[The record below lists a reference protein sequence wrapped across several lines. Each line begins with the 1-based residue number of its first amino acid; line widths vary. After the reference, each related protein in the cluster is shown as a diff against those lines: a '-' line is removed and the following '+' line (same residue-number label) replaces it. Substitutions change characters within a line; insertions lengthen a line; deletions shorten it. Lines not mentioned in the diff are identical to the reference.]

1 MHAGRNS
8 QGSDAMTA
16 VSRERTTPVRV
27 SIVEDDR
34 ITRESVAGLIHRAA
48 GLELVAAYPDAETAL
63 HEIPADPPD
72 VVVMDLNL
80 APPGSGRLDG
90 AACVAALAAAAPG
103 VQVLMLTVYDDERVF
118 EALRA
123 GASGYILKRTPP
135 DEILAAI
142 AEVHR
147 GGAPMSLKIARR
159 VVESFRAV
167 RPGADEMT
175 ALTPRERE
183 ILSLLSR
190 GSLYKEIAAALGVS
204 QSTVRAHLHSIYG
217 KIHGRTRTEAVLTY
231 LAPRP

>member
-1 MHAGRNS
+1 
-8 QGSDAMTA
+8 MTA
-16 VSRERTTPVRV
+16 EKRQQPKPVRV

-34 ITRESVAGLIHRAA
+34 ITRESVDDLVRRAA

-63 HEIPADPPD
+63 HAIPADPPD

-217 KIHGRTRTEAVLTY
+217 KLHVRTRTEAVLTY

>member
-1 MHAGRNS
+1 MA
-8 QGSDAMTA
+8 
-16 VSRERTTPVRV
+16 VRV

-34 ITRESVAGLIHRAA
+34 ITRESVADLVRRAA
-48 GLELVAAYPDAETAL
+48 GLELVAAYADAESAL
-63 HEIPADPPD
+63 EGVPRDPPD

-90 AACVAALAAAAPG
+90 PDCVAALAASRPAL
-103 VQVLMLTVYDDERVF
+103 QVLMLTVYDDDRVF

-135 DEILAAI
+135 AEIVAAI
-142 AEVHR
+142 EEVHR

-159 VVESFRAV
+159 VVESFRAE
-167 RPGADEMT
+167 RGGDDEMT

-190 GSLYKEIAAALGVS
+190 GSLYKEIATALGVT
-204 QSTVRAHLHSIYG
+204 QSTVRAHLHSIYR
-217 KIHGRTRTEAVLTY
+217 KLHVRTRTEAVLKY
-231 LAPRP
+231 LGPRS